1 MDILERIGNLSDF
14 SKRLDET
21 GIRNIRDLSRDYKKA
36 EIYFHKDLDGVTTAI
51 GMKEYLR
58 GYGIKTIDAHPIQ
71 YGGDEYAIPTPR
83 KKTLAVL
90 VDFAHGKPVMHIHT
104 DHHEGQVGYDTEK
117 TSVAFTKSP
126 SNIAFL
132 SQTVSPRD
140 IFPPKD
146 AELISMVDAAKFY
159 DYGVSPDEVMRA
171 AFKVSDELDVEKNK
185 QAMGLVVNK
194 LLLAYKNKDKFLSEL
209 VMKSRPSLVSM
220 YNVIRKIAKSHG
232 YSPPEKIEKA
242 HAGYE
247 EKEKERFKAGKDV
260 KMVGHTIIQ
269 YGGGV
274 MRGTGAY
281 DRYTPF
287 KLHPDAHYLCIV
299 WPMGLL
305 QLSKNPF
312 KGKNPYHLGK
322 IADKVMRKYKGYL
335 QNIDVSLDRVKYI
348 FERDI
353 EKKGSAKSIG
363 FTWNDL
369 ISLYGDNIKGLGR
382 KEWNDLVRDITDK
395 KYSRLSDKQRD
406 ILKNITISA
415 WDIIQAGSGGH
426 HDITNISGFNFIPG
440 KGEYLKLLK
449 KIQDDIAR
457 EMKDKSLEL

>member
-1 MDILERIGNLSDF
+1 
-14 SKRLDET
+14 
-21 GIRNIRDLSRDYKKA
+21 
-36 EIYFHKDLDGVTTAI
+36 
-51 GMKEYLR
+51 MKEYLR

-71 YGGDEYAIPTPR
+71 YGGDEYAIPTPK

-104 DHHEGQVGYDTEK
+104 DHHEGQVGYDPDNTSTSFAK
-117 TSVAFTKSP
+117 TP
-126 SNIAFL
+126 SNLAFL
-132 SQTVSPRD
+132 SQTLSPRD

-146 AELISMVDAAKFY
+146 AKLISMVDAARFY
-159 DYGVSPDEVMRA
+159 EHGVSPDEVMRA
-171 AFKVSDELDVEKNK
+171 AFKVSKDFDVEKNR

-209 VMKSRPSLVSM
+209 VMKSRPSLTSI
-220 YNVIRKIAKSHG
+220 YNVIRKLAKANG

-260 KMVGHTIIQ
+260 KMVGHTLIQ

-287 KLHPDAHYLCIV
+287 KLHPDAHYLCIA
-299 WPMGLL
+299 WPMGLI

-312 KGKNPYHLGK
+312 RGENPYHLGDICMK
-322 IADKVMRKYKGYL
+322 ILNRYKGYL
-335 QNIDVSLDRVKYI
+335 KNVDVSLDRIKYI

-353 EKKGSAKSIG
+353 EKKGSAKSMG
-363 FTWNDL
+363 FRWSDL
-369 ISLYGDNIKGLGR
+369 IALFGKNVKGLGR
-382 KEWNDLVRDITDK
+382 ERWNELVKDITNK
-395 KYSRLSDKQRD
+395 KYRQLSKKQKD
-406 ILKNITISA
+406 ILNRITISA

-426 HDITNISGFNFIPG
+426 HDISNLSGFNFIPNHG
-440 KGEYLKLLK
+440 GYLKFMK
-449 KIQDDIAR
+449 RIQDDIAK
-457 EMKDKSLEL
+457 EMRNKSLKL